1 MPRRRNVAPR
11 PARRTRRPSP
21 PTASE
26 AERRLLA
33 LARELGGLGRDAL
46 PRALR
51 ALAAA
56 YAPDAPLSRA
66 VAHAFLATRGDKTG
80 ALALA
85 WAREQV
91 RLALQ
96 ELVEATP
103 PSARAARAASTSTER
118 RAAPR
123 ARPAGASPA
132 SSREAAAAKAAGAR
146 NDASQPSAQRAA
158 SAIARGPIA
167 ATHTGG
173 PGR

>member
-11 PARRTRRPSP
+11 PARRTRGPLP

-26 AERRLLA
+26 AERRLRA

-96 ELVEATP
+96 ELVRSE
-103 PSARAARAASTSTER
+103 ER
-118 RAAPR
+118 RVGKECR
-123 ARPAGASPA
+123 SRWSPY
-132 SSREAAAAKAAGAR
+132 
-146 NDASQPSAQRAA
+146 
-158 SAIARGPIA
+158 
-167 ATHTGG
+167 H
-173 PGR
+173 

>member
-1 MPRRRNVAPR
+1 MPRRRKVAPR
-11 PARRTRRPSP
+11 PARRTGRPSP

-56 YAPDAPLSRA
+56 YAPDAPLARA
-66 VAHAFLATRGDKTG
+66 VARAFLTTRGDKTG

-103 PSARAARAASTSTER
+103 PSTRGGVAT
-118 RAAPR
+118 APDTL
-123 ARPAGASPA
+123 AWLLL
-132 SSREAAAAKAAGAR
+132 AAAEALAQEPPAAVADRLKTLTALTGREGA
-146 NDASQPSAQRAA
+146 P
-158 SAIARGPIA
+158 
-167 ATHTGG
+167 
-173 PGR
+173 